1 MIRGL
6 LVKEWKD
13 HGLSVAIIVLL
24 LLSLVLLMSRVP
36 EFSEHGGS
44 TFLILSYVLAY
55 GGPLVTLTLAT
66 MLIHSEYR
74 NRTCYFLAAL
84 PIHRRTILFVKYFVG
99 LGAVLLLTVVLLVGA
114 WYSGRNAEAMT
125 PNFLFLLFAKSA
137 VWMWFCWSVC
147 FAHSFLGRYRIA
159 TAFALL
165 IALSAVH
172 DAGVSIGRFGPF
184 DLISDRLAYERYV
197 WPLRAF
203 LEASALIVAMTLA
216 GLAIGTTKDSEV
228 TEKLSK
234 RMSAT
239 ERVVVTVLIIGA
251 SMGVSMWSV
260 QEPRGVPVNLP
271 GAIDFIDRGACVSMT
286 AAVRL
291 TTKAEDEALLAHGES
306 ASELLARV
314 AEYLQCEKLAKV
326 NIVHRRDFKFGEFT
340 TCSETESEVGLLR
353 LNVVVT
359 PPSDPHLQ
367 AKLIEHVLNVRQR
380 GRVHSDARGWVL
392 QGFAAWLPLRQQV
405 NTVSEFMKL
414 RGQRSGAI
422 EESVSASDLR
432 AWLKYE
438 STHAA
443 TDLGTCAGIGVM
455 VLGNGDETAR
465 RRFLTSVLGYE
476 APKDARAS
484 LHDWLNP
491 VEPCLK
497 ATTGDDFETFAA
509 KWSHEIKAIE
519 VPQ

>member
-6 LVKEWKD
+6 LEKEWRD
-13 HGLSVAIIVLL
+13 HALSVAIMVLL
-24 LLSLVLLMSRVP
+24 LLSLLLLISRVP
-36 EFSEHGGS
+36 VFSETGGS
-44 TFLILSYVLAY
+44 AFWILSCVLAF

-66 MLIHSEYR
+66 MLIHGEYR

-84 PIHRRTILFVKYFVG
+84 PIHRGTMLLLKYFFG
-99 LGAVLLLTVVLLVGA
+99 LCAVLLLAFVLLVGA
-114 WYSGRNAEAMT
+114 WYVGRNGEAMT
-125 PNFLFLLFAKSA
+125 PNFLLLLFAKSA

-159 TAFALL
+159 SAFTLIIVLLTAQE
-165 IALSAVH
+165 
-172 DAGVSIGRFGPF
+172 AGVPIGRFGPF
-184 DLISDRLAYERYV
+184 DLISNRFSYERYV

-216 GLAIGTTKDSEV
+216 GLAIGTMKDSEL

-234 RMSAT
+234 RMSAR
-239 ERVVVTVLIIGA
+239 ERVMVTVLLLGVLT
-251 SMGVSMWSV
+251 GVSRWLFQV
-260 QEPRGVPVNLP
+260 PRGVPVNLP
-271 GAIDFIDRGACVSMT
+271 GAIDFIDRGVCVSMT
-286 AAVRL
+286 ATVRL
-291 TTKAEDEALLAHGES
+291 TTKAEDEALLAHGKS

-314 AEYLQCEKLAKV
+314 AEYLQCEKLATV
-326 NIVHRRDFKFGEFT
+326 NIVHRRDFKFGQF
-340 TCSETESEVGLLR
+340 ETHPEAKSEVGLLR
-353 LNVVVT
+353 LNVLVT
-359 PPSDPHLQ
+359 PPSDPNLQ

-380 GRVHSDARGWVL
+380 GRLHSDARGWVL

-405 NTVSEFMKL
+405 TTVSEFMKL
-414 RGQRSGAI
+414 RGQPSGAI

-438 STHAA
+438 STHAE
-443 TDLGTCAGIGVM
+443 TDLGTYAGIGVM

-491 VEPCLK
+491 VEPWLK
-497 ATTGDDFETFAA
+497 ATTGDDFATLAA

>member
-13 HGLSVAIIVLL
+13 HGFSVAIIVLL
-24 LLSLVLLMSRVP
+24 LLSLVLLICRVP
-36 EFSEHGGS
+36 DFSERGGS
-44 TFLILSYVLAY
+44 AFAILSEVLAF
-55 GGPLVTLTLAT
+55 GGPLATLTLAT
-66 MLIHSEYR
+66 MLIQSEYR

-84 PIHRRTILFVKYFVG
+84 PIHRGTILLVKYLVG
-99 LGAVLLLTVVLLVGA
+99 LGAVLLLAVGLLVGA

-137 VWMWFCWSVC
+137 VWMWFCWAVC

-159 TAFALL
+159 TAFTL
-165 IALSAVH
+165 IIVLSAVQ

-184 DLISDRLAYERYV
+184 DLISDRFAYERYV

-203 LEASALIVAMTLA
+203 LEASALIIAMTLA
-216 GLAIGTTKDSEV
+216 GLAIGTIRDSEV

-234 RMSAT
+234 RMSSK
-239 ERVVVTVLIIGA
+239 ERVIVTVLIIGA
-251 SMGVSMWSV
+251 LSGVFTWFF

-271 GAIDFIDRGACVSMT
+271 GAVDFTDRGACVSMT

-291 TTKAEDEALLAHGES
+291 TTKAEDEALLAHGKS

-326 NIVHRRDFKFGEFT
+326 NIVHRRDFKVGQF
-340 TCSETESEVGLLR
+340 ETHPEAESEVGLLR
-353 LNVVVT
+353 LNVLVT
-359 PPSDPHLQ
+359 PPSDPNLQ

-380 GRVHSDARGWVL
+380 GRLHSDARGWVL

-405 NTVSEFMKL
+405 NTVSEFVKL
-414 RGQRSGAI
+414 RGQRYGAI

-455 VLGNGDETAR
+455 VLGNGNETAR

-491 VEPCLK
+491 VEPWLK
-497 ATTGDDFETFAA
+497 ATTGDDFETLAA